1 MKKLGSK
8 LYLGLILLFLYAP
21 IVTLMVL
28 SFNSS
33 KSRAVWGGFT
43 LDWYAQMFDS
53 PKIMGALYNSLT
65 IALIASVVATI
76 IGLLACI
83 GIQAMRRS
91 TRTFWLTLNNIPM
104 LNADIV
110 TGISLMLLLIC
121 FGAFGIS
128 LGYGSILVAH
138 IAFCIPYVILS
149 IMPRIKTASAGTYE
163 AAQDLGASPFK
174 AFMKVVLPEL
184 MPGIVAGFLLSFTMS
199 LDDFVISY
207 FVRGRG
213 VDTLSPLIYTQVRRG
228 IVPSMY
234 ALSTLIFVV
243 VLVVLLV
250 QNFAPGWIEKQA
262 IKRKERKALKADP
275 TNEIA

>member
-1 MKKLGSK
+1 
-8 LYLGLILLFLYAP
+8 
-21 IVTLMVL
+21 
-28 SFNSS
+28 
-33 KSRAVWGGFT
+33 
-43 LDWYAQMFDS
+43 
-53 PKIMGALYNSLT
+53 
-65 IALIASVVATI
+65 
-76 IGLLACI
+76 
-83 GIQAMRRS
+83 
-91 TRTFWLTLNNIPM
+91 M

-110 TGISLMLLLIC
+110 TGLSIMIC

-174 AFMKVVLPEL
+174 AFVKVVLPEL

-213 VDTLSPLIYTQVRRG
+213 VDTLSTRLYTQVRRG

-275 TNEIA
+275 ANEIA

>member
-110 TGISLMLLLIC
+110 TGLSLMIC
-121 FGAFGIS
+121 FGACGIS
-128 LGYGSILVAH
+128 LGYG
-138 IAFCIPYVILS
+138 
-149 IMPRIKTASAGTYE
+149 
-163 AAQDLGASPFK
+163 
-174 AFMKVVLPEL
+174 
-184 MPGIVAGFLLSFTMS
+184 
-199 LDDFVISY
+199 
-207 FVRGRG
+207 
-213 VDTLSPLIYTQVRRG
+213 
-228 IVPSMY
+228 
-234 ALSTLIFVV
+234 
-243 VLVVLLV
+243 
-250 QNFAPGWIEKQA
+250 
-262 IKRKERKALKADP
+262 
-275 TNEIA
+275 

>member
-1 MKKLGSK
+1 MAKLKKI
-8 LYLGLILLFLYAP
+8 YLGIIIVFLYAP
-21 IVTLMVL
+21 ILVL
-28 SFNSS
+28 IAQSFNA
-33 KSRAVWGGFT
+33 SRYRGQWTGFT
-43 LDWYAQMFDS
+43 LQWYEKLFTSEDIIEAF
-53 PKIMGALYNSLT
+53 LNTLT
-65 IALIASVVATI
+65 IGLTAAFFATLLGLITALAIRNFSKKSQLVFR
-76 IGLLACI
+76 GLANVPL
-83 GIQAMRRS
+83 
-91 TRTFWLTLNNIPM
+91 

-110 TGISLMLLLIC
+110 TGLSLMIC

-213 VDTLSPLIYTQVRRG
+213 VDTLSTLIYTQVRRG